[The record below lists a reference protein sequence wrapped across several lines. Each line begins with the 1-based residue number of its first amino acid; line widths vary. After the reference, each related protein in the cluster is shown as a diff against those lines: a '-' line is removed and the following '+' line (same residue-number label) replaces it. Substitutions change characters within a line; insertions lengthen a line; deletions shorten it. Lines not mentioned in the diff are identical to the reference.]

1 MNNKYKI
8 TIEAPL
14 IRTGMKIETECSER
28 YVKPVIDKLMEI
40 VREVNGVSRSLPSDY
55 DIGLIGDYG
64 GGNVE
69 WWQDYL
75 REEVARCNNYWV
87 SQLQNED

>member
-1 MNNKYKI
+1 MKI
-8 TIEAPL
+8 TDELTEVQIKEMEIEL
-14 IRTGMKIETECSER
+14 LKEKLRYMESEN
-28 YVKPVIDKLMEI
+28 DKLSEQL
-40 VREVNGVSRSLPSDY
+40 RLNGVSRSLPSNY